1 MMGYSVMSA
10 WDIIKRFLIGWTV
23 AFGILVLISCVK
35 YWDFI
40 TTAFANNA
48 LALFN
53 AVMPLILIVYV
64 LFYLIRSVFR

>member
-1 MMGYSVMSA
+1 MGYSIISA
-10 WDIIKRFLIGWTV
+10 WDIIKRFLIGWTA
-23 AFGILVLISCVK
+23 AFGILVLVSCIK

-53 AVMPLILIVYV
+53 AVMPLIFIVYV
-64 LFYLIRSVFR
+64 LFCLIRSVFR

>member
-1 MMGYSVMSA
+1 MDYSIMGA
-10 WDIIKRFLIGWTV
+10 WDIIKRFLIGWTA

-35 YWDFI
+35 HWDFI
-40 TTAFANNA
+40 IASLANQA

>member
-1 MMGYSVMSA
+1 MGYSIMSA
-10 WDIIKRFLIGWTV
+10 WDIMKRFLIGWTATFV
-23 AFGILVLISCVK
+23 ILVLVSCVK

-40 TTAFANNA
+40 TTAFADNA

-64 LFYLIRSVFR
+64 LFCLLRSVFR